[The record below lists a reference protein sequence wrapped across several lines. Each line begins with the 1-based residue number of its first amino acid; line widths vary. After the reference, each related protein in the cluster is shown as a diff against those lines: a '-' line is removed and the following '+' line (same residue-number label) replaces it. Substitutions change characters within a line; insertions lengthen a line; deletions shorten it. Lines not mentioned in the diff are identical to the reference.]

1 MLAAML
7 LPATLFAQQEQAPPE
22 NEAPAANESPAEQP
36 AETEPAPETDSP
48 PADESPPAT
57 EPPATEPPATE
68 PPATEAPAAADAAA
82 LAGADPALLAAVLEK
97 LSSENR
103 KKLGEMLSADWK
115 DRPEW
120 SDMLIDLLKADEMR
134 PGFGWFKPSEK
145 KYDWSWLSARF
156 DANSDGHISKDEL
169 PTGAPYQEV
178 LFSRLDRDNDGQL
191 RFADFDYYSPR
202 ESTPP
207 SLMSQFLSGLL
218 DTDSNGRITPEELQS
233 FLRRADKDETGF
245 LTAEDLYADFSRALA
260 NRGGGGDMPDAD
272 EMLSMFFR
280 GELGIM
286 EAGPKLGDEAPDF
299 ALPTHDGSQTI
310 TLSNSR
316 NKPVILIFGS
326 FT

>member
-1 MLAAML
+1 MFAVLRKSAVGALLAAML
-7 LPATLFAQQEQAPPE
+7 LPAALFAQQEQPP
-22 NEAPAANESPAEQP
+22 SVAEQP
-36 AETEPAPETDSP
+36 PETEP
-48 PADESPPAT
+48 PPAT
-57 EPPATEPPATE
+57 EPPAREPPATE
-68 PPATEAPAAADAAA
+68 LPAASDAAA

-97 LSSENR
+97 LSAESR

-145 KYDWSWLSARF
+145 KYDWSWLSSRF

-169 PTGAPYQEV
+169 PADAPYQEL

-191 RFADFDYYSPR
+191 RFADFDYFSPQAP
-202 ESTPP
+202 TPP
-207 SLMSQFLSGLL
+207 SMMSQFLSGLL

-233 FLRRADKDETGF
+233 FLRRADKDKAGF

-260 NRGGGGDMPDAD
+260 NRGGGDDMPDAG

-280 GELGIM
+280 GELGVM
-286 EAGPKLGDEAPDF
+286 ESGPKLGDEAPDF
-299 ALPTHDGSQTI
+299 TLPTHDASQTI
-310 TLSNSR
+310 ALSTSR